1 MDWLENSN
9 SSVRFAARKLA
20 QLIGIREKLKTGATC
35 ENFSR
40 QIPPEFFNQTT
51 KRPTST

>member
-9 SSVRFAARKLA
+9 SSVSLAAGILA
-20 QLIGIREKLKTGATC
+20 QLIGNREKLEAGAIS

-40 QIPPEFFNQTT
+40 QIPPDF
-51 KRPTST
+51 PATSKN

>member
-9 SSVRFAARKLA
+9 SSVSLADGKLT
-20 QLIGIREKLKTGATC
+20 QLIGNRQKLKTGATG

-40 QIPPEFFNQTT
+40 QIPPNF
-51 KRPTST
+51 PATSKN

>member
-9 SSVRFAARKLA
+9 SSVSLDDRKLA
-20 QLIGIREKLKTGATC
+20 QLIANRQKLETGATS

-40 QIPPEFFNQTT
+40 QIPPDFTT
-51 KRPTST
+51 TSKN